1 MTGALQ
7 GTAAAPAHPGAV
19 VGYGGHAAEHG
30 ADAALR
36 QFISFAVGNDQ
47 YGVGILSVREIKV
60 WSEISFIP
68 RQPEFIRGVLNL
80 RGAVIPI
87 VDLRCWFG
95 QGLTEATPQHI
106 VIVVQIGHQQVG
118 LLVDQVLDIVA
129 FEPSQI
135 QPVPRVSQSSR
146 LDFLSGLVT
155 TPAGMIALIDL
166 DNLLFS
172 GRCETAG

>member
-7 GTAAAPAHPGAV
+7 GTAAASAHPGAI
-19 VGYGGHAAEHG
+19 VGYGQHAAERG
-30 ADAALR
+30 VGAALR
-36 QFISFAVGNDQ
+36 QFISFSVGNDQ

-80 RGAVIPI
+80 RGAVVPI
-87 VDLRCWFG
+87 LDLRCWFG
-95 QGLTEATPQHI
+95 QGLTDATPQHI
-106 VIVVQIGHQQVG
+106 VIVVQTGNQQVG

-146 LDFLSGLVT
+146 LNFLSGLVT

-166 DNLLFS
+166 DNLLYG
-172 GRCETAG
+172 GRRETAG